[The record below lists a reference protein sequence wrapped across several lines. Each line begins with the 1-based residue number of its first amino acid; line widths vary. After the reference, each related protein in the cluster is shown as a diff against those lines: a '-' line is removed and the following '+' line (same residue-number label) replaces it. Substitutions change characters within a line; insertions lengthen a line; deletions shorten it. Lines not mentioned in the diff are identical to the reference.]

1 MKRNEF
7 TKTCNRP
14 APTEGLPESPE
25 LERAVLG
32 ALILEPD
39 QLPDVAEIVEISAF
53 VDAKNGKIYGE
64 MLSMLE
70 RGDKIDLY
78 TLSQRPELKDRD
90 MLRYFSELT
99 SAVGSG
105 VNVLDHARQLADTET
120 RRRLCLFGYELAAR
134 AVSDPDGVVRKKGQG
149 RGVVD
154 WATSEITAI
163 ADRVSRPDDIAPL
176 SDVVR
181 ATLDDLE
188 RRQQARQAGECI
200 GIPTGLRRLDAL
212 TGGWRGGQLVVL
224 AGRPGTG
231 KSATML
237 HFARAAAAS
246 GVPLCLFSL
255 EMPSGQLAGRMLVG
269 SSGVDSGAFRTGNVD
284 ASGWTKIETAGATL
298 STMPIFL
305 NDSANI
311 TIGAIRSQCKAMHR
325 RGKCGMVIIDY
336 LQLLD
341 TSTRNPNSTRERE
354 IAAASRA
361 AKLLAKELNI
371 PVIMLSQLSRKVEE
385 RADKTPLLSDLRES
399 GAIEQD
405 ADMVAFIDRPAMYG
419 AQMITTTRYGLISSE
434 GVGVL
439 HIAKNREGAAGRIY
453 FRHNESLTRITDYEN
468 TAADTTG
475 EAEPF

>member
-1 MKRNEF
+1 MKREKQ
-7 TKTCNRP
+7 TSYNRP

-25 LERAVLG
+25 LERAILG

-53 VDAKNGKIYGE
+53 HGENNGKIYGA

-78 TLSQRPELKDRD
+78 KLSQRPELKGRD
-90 MLRYFSELT
+90 MLRYLSELT
-99 SAVGSG
+99 SVVGSG

-120 RRRLCLFGYELAAR
+120 RRRLCIFGYELAAR
-134 AVSDPDGVVRKKGQG
+134 AVSDPDGVV
-149 RGVVD
+149 D

-163 ADRVSRPDDIAPL
+163 ADRVVRSDAITPL

-200 GIPTGLRRLDAL
+200 GIPTGLQRLDAL

-246 GVPLCLFSL
+246 GVPVCIFSL
-255 EMPSGQLAGRMLVG
+255 EMPAGQLAGRMLVG
-269 SSGVDSGAFRTGNVD
+269 GSGVDSQAFRVGSVD
-284 ASGWTKIETAGATL
+284 TAGWSQLEQAGAEL
-298 STMPIFL
+298 SAIPVYL
-305 NDSANI
+305 NDRANI

-341 TSTRNPNSTRERE
+341 TSTRNPNINRERE
-354 IAAASRA
+354 IAAASRS
-361 AKLLAKELNI
+361 AKLLAKELDV
-371 PVIMLSQLSRKVEE
+371 PVILLSQLSRKVEE

-405 ADMVAFIDRPAMYG
+405 ADMVLFLDRPVMYG
-419 AQMITTTRYGLISSE
+419 RTEIDAGRYGIIPAE
-434 GVGVL
+434 GVGL
-439 HIAKNREGAAGRIY
+439 MHITKNREGATGCIC
-453 FRHNESLTRITDYEN
+453 FRHNESLTRIADYDGPATDVAE
-468 TAADTTG
+468 

>member
-1 MKRNEF
+1 MKRSESI
-7 TKTCNRP
+7 KTYNRP
-14 APTEGLPESPE
+14 APAEGLPESPE
-25 LERAVLG
+25 LERAILG

-39 QLPDVAEIVEISAF
+39 KLPDVAEIVENSAF
-53 VDAKNGKIYGE
+53 VGANNGKIYDA

-70 RGDKIDLY
+70 RGDKIDFY

-134 AVSDPDGVVRKKGQG
+134 AVSDPDGVV
-149 RGVVD
+149 D

-163 ADRVSRPDDIAPL
+163 ADRVSRPEDIAPL

-269 SSGVDSGAFRTGNVD
+269 GSGVDSQAFRVGSVDTTGW
-284 ASGWTKIETAGATL
+284 SQLEQAGAEL
-298 STMPIFL
+298 SAIPVYL
-305 NDSANI
+305 NDRANI

-325 RGKCGMVIIDY
+325 RGRCGMVIIDY

-354 IAAASRA
+354 IAAASRS
-361 AKLLAKELNI
+361 AKLLAKELDV
-371 PVIMLSQLSRKVEE
+371 PVILLSQLSRKVEE

-405 ADMVAFIDRPAMYG
+405 ADMVVFIDRPAMYG

-439 HIAKNREGAAGRIY
+439 HIAKNREGATGRIY
-453 FRHNESLTRITDYEN
+453 FRHNESLTRITDYET
-468 TAADTTG
+468 TANISTDETQ
-475 EAEPF
+475 F

>member
-134 AVSDPDGVVRKKGQG
+134 AVSDPDGVV
-149 RGVVD
+149 D

-284 ASGWTKIETAGATL
+284 GAGWTKIEKAGATL
-298 STMPIFL
+298 SGMPVYL

-311 TIGAIRSQCKAMHR
+311 TMGAIRSQCKAMHR
-325 RGKCGMVIIDY
+325 RGRCGMVIIDY

-341 TSTRNPNSTRERE
+341 TTTRNANSTRERE
-354 IAAASRA
+354 IAAASRS
-361 AKLLAKELNI
+361 AKLLAKELDV
-371 PVIMLSQLSRKVEE
+371 PVILLSQLSRKVEE

-405 ADMVAFIDRPAMYG
+405 ADMVLFLDRPAMYG
-419 AQMITTTRYGLISSE
+419 AQTIDTNRYGLISSD
-434 GVGVL
+434 GVGIMHVT
-439 HIAKNREGAAGRIY
+439 KNREGATGRIY
-453 FRHNESLTRITDYEN
+453 FRHNKSLTRITDYDSPA
-468 TAADTTG
+468 TDAIG
-475 EAEPF
+475 EAGPF

>member
-1 MKRNEF
+1 MKRSESI
-7 TKTCNRP
+7 KTYNRP
-14 APTEGLPESPE
+14 ASVEGLPESPE

-39 QLPDVAEIVEISAF
+39 QLPDVVEIVEISAF
-53 VDAKNGKIYGE
+53 HDENNGKIYGA

-134 AVSDPDGVVRKKGQG
+134 AVSDPDGVV
-149 RGVVD
+149 D

-163 ADRVSRPDDIAPL
+163 ADRAVRSNDITPL
-176 SDVVR
+176 WDVVR

-200 GIPTGLRRLDAL
+200 GIPTGLQRLDAL
-212 TGGWRGGQLVVL
+212 TGGWRGGQLIVL
-224 AGRPGTG
+224 AGRPRMG

-237 HFARAAAAS
+237 HFARAAAIA
-246 GVPLCLFSL
+246 GVPVYVYSA
-255 EMPSGQLAGRMLVG
+255 EMRNTQLAGRMLVG
-269 SSGVDSGAFRTGNVD
+269 GSGVNSGSFRTGDID
-284 ASGWTKIETAGATL
+284 ADSWHELERAAADL
-298 STMPIFL
+298 SAMPVYL
-305 NDSANI
+305 NDRANI
-311 TIGAIRSQCKAMHR
+311 TMGDIRSQCKAMAR
-325 RGKCGMVIIDY
+325 RGRCGMVIIDY

-341 TSTRNPNSTRERE
+341 TASRNTNSTRERE

-361 AKLLAKELNI
+361 AKLLAKELDV
-371 PVIMLSQLSRKVEE
+371 PVILLSQLSRKIEE
-385 RADKTPLLSDLRES
+385 RTDKTPMLSDLRES

-405 ADMVAFIDRPAMYG
+405 ADMVLFLDRPAVYG
-419 AQMITTTRYGLISSE
+419 RAEIDAGRYGTIPAE
-434 GVGVL
+434 GVGLL
-439 HIAKNREGAAGRIY
+439 HIAKNREGATGCVI
-453 FRHNESLTRITDYEN
+453 FRHNESLTRIADYDSPDVEP
-468 TAADTTG
+468 DR
-475 EAEPF
+475 EAGPF

>member
-1 MKRNEF
+1 MKRSESI
-7 TKTCNRP
+7 KTYNRP
-14 APTEGLPESPE
+14 APAEGLPESPE
-25 LERAVLG
+25 LERAILG

-39 QLPDVAEIVEISAF
+39 KLPDVAEIVENSAF
-53 VDAKNGKIYGE
+53 VGANNGKIYDA

-70 RGDKIDLY
+70 RGDKIDFY

-134 AVSDPDGVVRKKGQG
+134 AVSDPDGVV
-149 RGVVD
+149 D

-163 ADRVSRPDDIAPL
+163 ADRVSRPEDIAPL

-246 GVPLCLFSL
+246 GVPVCIFSL
-255 EMPSGQLAGRMLVG
+255 EMPAGQLAGRMLVG
-269 SSGVDSGAFRTGNVD
+269 GSGVDSQAFRVGSVDTTGW
-284 ASGWTKIETAGATL
+284 SQLEQAGAEL
-298 STMPIFL
+298 SAIPVYL
-305 NDSANI
+305 NDRANI

-325 RGKCGMVIIDY
+325 RGRCGMVIIDY

-341 TSTRNPNSTRERE
+341 TTTRNANSTRERE
-354 IAAASRA
+354 IAAASRS
-361 AKLLAKELNI
+361 AKLLAKELDV
-371 PVIMLSQLSRKVEE
+371 PVILLSQLSRKVEE

-405 ADMVAFIDRPAMYG
+405 ADMVVFIDRPAMYG

-439 HIAKNREGAAGRIY
+439 HIAKNREGATGRIY
-453 FRHNESLTRITDYEN
+453 FRHNESLTRITDYET
-468 TAADTTG
+468 TANISTDETQ
-475 EAEPF
+475 F

>member
-1 MKRNEF
+1 MKRSESI
-7 TKTCNRP
+7 KTYNRP
-14 APTEGLPESPE
+14 APAEGLPESPE
-25 LERAVLG
+25 LERAILG

-39 QLPDVAEIVEISAF
+39 KLPDVAEIVENSAF
-53 VDAKNGKIYGE
+53 VGANNGKIYDA

-70 RGDKIDLY
+70 RGDKIDFY

-134 AVSDPDGVVRKKGQG
+134 AVSDPDGVV
-149 RGVVD
+149 D

-163 ADRVSRPDDIAPL
+163 ADRVSRPEDIAPL

-237 HFARAAAAS
+237 HFAHAAAAS
-246 GVPLCLFSL
+246 GVPVCIFSL
-255 EMPSGQLAGRMLVG
+255 EMPAGQLAGRMLVG
-269 SSGVDSGAFRTGNVD
+269 GSGVDSQAFRVGSVDTTGW
-284 ASGWTKIETAGATL
+284 SQLEQAGAEL
-298 STMPIFL
+298 SAIPVYL
-305 NDSANI
+305 NDRANI

-325 RGKCGMVIIDY
+325 RGRCGMVIIDY

-354 IAAASRA
+354 IAAASRS
-361 AKLLAKELNI
+361 AKLLAKELDV
-371 PVIMLSQLSRKVEE
+371 PVILLSQLSRKVEE

-405 ADMVAFIDRPAMYG
+405 ADMVVFIDRPAMYG

-439 HIAKNREGAAGRIY
+439 HIAKNREGATGRIY
-453 FRHNESLTRITDYEN
+453 FRHNESLTRITDYET
-468 TAADTTG
+468 TANISTDETQ
-475 EAEPF
+475 F